1 METQSGRGGVR
12 KVQILPAGHEPGR
25 IFSFQLQI
33 SMRVIMTPQVTI
45 QTPDGIRKT
54 ISLQQSQ
61 WSLGRSAE
69 NDFFVAEDAGI
80 SRHHLR
86 LEFEGENWEV
96 VDLGSKNGTYV
107 NGVRVQGRQR
117 LQPGDRIVASRL
129 LLTFGSAPP
138 AAPECSVVFE
148 RHSDELL
155 SENSISTSLDQL
167 ISERRPVPRPL
178 EPARIK
184 QWKTPLDAFLRAGR
198 ELSLGRSIP
207 ELFEVILDLSIEAVG
222 AERGV
227 LMTLENGNL
236 QVQASR
242 GESFRISTTVRDKVL
257 KEKASLLLQDAQND
271 EAFRGMQSIV
281 AQSVHTLIAVPL
293 QTDNQVIGLIYVD
306 TQHMIHHFTSDDL
319 DLLTAMANV
328 AALRIERERMVEIE
342 QSRRRMAVELSQAA
356 EIQRQFLP
364 AVAPQI
370 SGLELAGFNVS
381 CRTVGGDYY
390 DYIPLSHG
398 RAAVMVGDVC
408 GKGMPA
414 ALLMMGLQ
422 ARVRVLAEILDSPH
436 ELAERLNRI
445 LTAAGLNDRFITLFY
460 AIYNPATQELD
471 YCNAGHNPPLLV
483 RVDGKSQWLE
493 GGGPVLGLLPEIAFE
508 ERTVLL
514 QEGDTVLLYS
524 DGVTEANNPAGE
536 EFGEERLGE
545 SLLSLRFEPA
555 QSILQGMI
563 QTVQNWM
570 NGVPPADDLT
580 LVVVQKPSE
589 SAGK

>member
-1 METQSGRGGVR
+1 
-12 KVQILPAGHEPGR
+12 
-25 IFSFQLQI
+25 
-33 SMRVIMTPQVTI
+33 MTPQVII
-45 QTPDGIRKT
+45 QTPDGTRKT
-54 ISLQQSQ
+54 ISLQQSR

-69 NDFFVAEDAGI
+69 NDFFVPDDAGI

-86 LEFEGENWEV
+86 LELEGENWEV

-107 NGVRVQGRQR
+107 NGVRVQARRR

-129 LLTFGSAPP
+129 LLTFGAAEPAP
-138 AAPECSVVFE
+138 PECSVVFE
-148 RHSDELL
+148 RNPDELL
-155 SENSISTSLDQL
+155 SENSVSTSLDRL
-167 ISERRPVPRPL
+167 ISKRRPAPKPFQAAPV
-178 EPARIK
+178 K

-198 ELSLGRSIP
+198 ELSLGRPLP

-227 LMTLENGNL
+227 LMTLENGKL

-242 GESFRISTTVRDKVL
+242 GEAFRISTTVRDKVL
-257 KEKASLLLQDAQND
+257 KEKASLLLHDAQND

-306 TQHMIHHFTSDDL
+306 TQHMIRHFTSDDL

-328 AALRIERERMVEIE
+328 AALRIERERMVEFE
-342 QSRRRMAVELSQAA
+342 QSRRRLADELSQAA

-370 SGLELAGFNVS
+370 SGLDLAGFNVS

-390 DYIPLSHG
+390 DYVPLSQG

-422 ARVRVLAEILDSPH
+422 ARVRVLAEILESPD
-436 ELAERLNRI
+436 ELVDRLNRI
-445 LTAAGLNDRFITLFY
+445 LTAAGLNDRFITFFY
-460 AIYNPATQELD
+460 AIFDPVTRQLD
-471 YCNAGHNPPLLV
+471 YCNAGHNPPLLIQA
-483 RVDGKSQWLE
+483 DGKTEWLK
-493 GGGPVLGLLPEIAFE
+493 GGGPVLGLLPGIEFE
-508 ERTVLL
+508 KKTVNL

-536 EFGEERLGE
+536 EFGEERLRE
-545 SLLSLRFEPA
+545 SLLSLRSESA
-555 QSILQGMI
+555 ESILQGLI
-563 QTVQNWM
+563 QAVQTWM
-570 NGVPPADDLT
+570 SGIPPADDLT
-580 LVVVQKPSE
+580 LVVVKPE
-589 SAGK
+589 SAGD

>member
-1 METQSGRGGVR
+1 
-12 KVQILPAGHEPGR
+12 
-25 IFSFQLQI
+25 
-33 SMRVIMTPQVTI
+33 MRMIMTPQVTI
-45 QTPDGIRKT
+45 QTPDGTRKT
-54 ISLQQSQ
+54 FSIQQSR

-69 NDFFVAEDAGI
+69 NDFFVADDAGI

-86 LEFEGENWEV
+86 LELEGENWDL

-107 NGVRVQGRQR
+107 NGVRVQDRQR
-117 LQPGDRIVASRL
+117 LHPGDRIVASRL

-138 AAPECSVVFE
+138 PLPECSVVFE

-155 SENSISTSLDQL
+155 SEKSISTSLDRL
-167 ISERRPVPRPL
+167 ISERRTPPKQP
-178 EPARIK
+178 ETDRIK

-198 ELSLGRSIP
+198 ELSLGRSLP
-207 ELFEVILDLSIEAVG
+207 DLFKVILDLSIEAVG

-227 LMTLENGNL
+227 LMTLENGKL

-242 GESFRISTTVRDKVL
+242 GEAFRISTTVRDKVL

-271 EAFRGMQSIV
+271 EAFRAMQSIV
-281 AQSVHTLIAVPL
+281 EQSVHTLIAVPL

-306 TQHMIHHFTSDDL
+306 TQHRFEQFTSDDL

-328 AALRIERERMVEIE
+328 AAIRIEREQMAEIE
-342 QSRRRMAVELSQAA
+342 QARRRMAVELSQAA

-370 SGLELAGFNVS
+370 SGLDLAGFNVS

-390 DYIPLSHG
+390 DYIPLPRG
-398 RAAVMVGDVC
+398 RVAVMVGDVC

-422 ARVRVLAEILDSPH
+422 ARVRVLAEILESPH
-436 ELAERLNRI
+436 ELVDRLNRI

-460 AIYNPATQELD
+460 AVFDPANGQLD

-483 RVDGKSQWLE
+483 QADGKLMWLK
-493 GGGPVLGLLPEIAFE
+493 GGGPVLGLLTGIEFE
-508 ERTVLL
+508 KRTVLL
-514 QEGDTVLLYS
+514 QDGDTVLLYS
-524 DGVTEANNPAGE
+524 DGVTEANNPAGM
-536 EFGEERLGE
+536 EFGEEQLQE
-545 SLLSLRFEPA
+545 SLLSLKRESA
-555 QSILQGMI
+555 ESILQGLI
-563 QTVQNWM
+563 QTVQTWM
-570 NGVPPADDLT
+570 SGIPAADDLT
-580 LVVVQKPSE
+580 LVVLRKKPG
-589 SAGK
+589 SAGD